1 MGEKLFSLYESKDI
15 KLNIFFFSQQLTLE
29 HARTL
34 KMEEDVLGVKFSPD
48 QRLIAVS
55 LLDNTIKVFFT
66 DTLKVCQALNM
77 LDSFMY
83 CTPPQFLS
91 N

>member
-1 MGEKLFSLYESKDI
+1 MVVSLTQFLVHLNYGTLLSPYESRNI

-66 DTLKVCQALNM
+66 DTLKVC
-77 LDSFMY
+77 
-83 CTPPQFLS
+83 
-91 N
+91 